1 LHLRDKNYYKDN
13 IKIDFTETS
22 VQTKEPVPKVE
33 AENELVAAEIKEQ
46 SLPVVEQATGEEQT
60 SQDEESDDNEYFPEE
75 DGDSVYD
82 EDSSNQEE
90 DSEADSGPASP
101 EPSTSRVQA
110 AAHYRKSRVTVPRP
124 LRPYVKA
131 TPKFPYQ
138 PSAEWDEVFAE
149 FPKEFIE
156 HVYRQK
162 IGKFHFEL

>member
-1 LHLRDKNYYKDN
+1 M
-13 IKIDFTETS
+13 
-22 VQTKEPVPKVE
+22 
-33 AENELVAAEIKEQ
+33 AAEIKEQ
-46 SLPVVEQATGEEQT
+46 SLPVVEQATGEEQS
-60 SQDEESDDNEYFPEE
+60 SQDEESDNDEYFPEE

-90 DSEADSGPASP
+90 DSEAGSGSSP

-110 AAHYRKSRVTVPRP
+110 ATSNNQTQVTVPRP
-124 LRPYVKA
+124 LRPYTKA

-149 FPKEFIE
+149 FPREFIE

-162 IGKFHFEL
+162 MGKFYFKLWKIYKKGVFFYYHIEFLLFKYFHQLNKLKKIDLKIQN